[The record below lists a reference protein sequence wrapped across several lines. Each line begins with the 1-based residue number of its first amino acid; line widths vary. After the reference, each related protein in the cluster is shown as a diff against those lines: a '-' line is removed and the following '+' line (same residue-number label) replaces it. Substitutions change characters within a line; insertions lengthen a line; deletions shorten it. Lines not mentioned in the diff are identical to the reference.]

1 MHLNGWHRLWLLASG
16 VWAVAI
22 LALAGAFQFD
32 GDDALPTAR
41 MVLFLLR
48 LWLVPVAAV
57 YASGRGVAWVR
68 RGFTPTHE
76 GPLPTR

>member
-1 MHLNGWHRLWLLASG
+1 MYINGWQRLWLLAAV

-32 GDDALPTAR
+32 GDHAVPTASLI
-41 MVLFLLR
+41 LFLLR

-76 GPLPTR
+76 GSLPTR